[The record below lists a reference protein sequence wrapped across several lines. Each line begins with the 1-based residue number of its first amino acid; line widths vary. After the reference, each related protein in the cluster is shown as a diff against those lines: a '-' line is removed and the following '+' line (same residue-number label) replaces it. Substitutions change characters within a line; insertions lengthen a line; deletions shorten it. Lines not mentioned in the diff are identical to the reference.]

1 MRYGVLNVVAVS
13 LCLAWSGIA
22 QAQTVAASDQDPEVT
37 QPVAENTPSDIP
49 YGEPIKLESARR
61 AIAAAEAEASR
72 HQWKMN
78 CAVVEPAGD
87 LVVFEKMDGANYG
100 SIEGAQD
107 KARTAARWR
116 RSTKVF
122 FDSVEAGNT
131 YVLALG
137 PTPVEGGF
145 PIIVDGKLIGAIGC
159 GGGFGNQA
167 ATAAKAGRDAVTG
180 QP

>member
-1 MRYGVLNVVAVS
+1 MRHWVGGGMMAL
-13 LCLAWSGIA
+13 LMLAAGGARA
-22 QAQTVAASDQDPEVT
+22 QQADPEPEVT
-37 QPVAENTPSDIP
+37 QPVQEAMPSDVP
-49 YGEPIKLESARR
+49 YGEPIKLQSAKH
-61 AIAAAEAEASR
+61 ALTAAESEADR
-72 HQWKMN
+72 HGWKMN

-87 LVVFEKMDGANYG
+87 LVAFEKMDGANYG
-100 SIEGAQD
+100 SIEGAQE

-122 FDSVEAGNT
+122 FDSVQNGNT

-145 PIIVDGKLIGAIGC
+145 PIIRDGKLVGAIGC

-167 ATAAKAGRDAVTG
+167 ATVAKAGRDAVASE
-180 QP
+180 PH